1 MSDSPLSSELYQ
13 QLVTILGESG
23 IRSDDT
29 GAVASLILKP
39 ENTDQVSRVLRVC
52 NDAGQA
58 VIPVGGRTGLAGAL
72 VPLGD
77 ELGLS
82 LERMN
87 AIEEIDVNNRTLTA
101 QAGCVLQLAAEA
113 AEEHGLLLPLDLG
126 ARGTATIGGNVAT
139 NAGGNR
145 VIRYGMMRDMV
156 LGLEVVL
163 ADGTVV
169 STLNKMIKNNAGYD
183 LKQMFIGAEGTL
195 GVITKVVLRLRP
207 LPISQNT
214 ALLAVQDFQSVLSVL
229 HQLDASSAGTLS
241 AFEVMWPSFYEHIT
255 REGGNHRAPLPHG
268 SQYYVLVETLGAD
281 QEKDKQAFEEILYPV
296 IEKGVA
302 TDAVIAQSQAERNAL
317 WEIRDD
323 VFELFGLGPSAI
335 FDISVTVDKIEAFVD
350 AVHESVADLPD
361 PICVV
366 FGHLGDCNLHVM
378 AGTKD
383 INAFDKASIEQKIY
397 SVVRRMGGSVSA
409 EHGVGVEK
417 KAYLDCT
424 RSDTEIALMK
434 QIKQCLDPNNILN
447 PNKIISIDSASDQVK
462 E

>member
-1 MSDSPLSSELYQ
+1 MSHSPLSSELHRH
-13 QLVTILGESG
+13 LSAILGESG
-23 IRSDDT
+23 IRSDDS
-29 GAVASLILKP
+29 GAVPSLVLKPANTEQVAAILKA
-39 ENTDQVSRVLRVC
+39 C
-52 NDAGQA
+52 NEAGQA
-58 VIPVGGRTGLAGAL
+58 LIPIGGRTGLAGAL
-72 VPLGD
+72 LPLGD

-87 AIEEIDVNNRTLTA
+87 AIEEVDTLNRTITV
-101 QAGCVLQLAAEA
+101 QAGCILQVAAEA
-113 AEEHGLLLPLDLG
+113 AEQHGLLLPLDLG
-126 ARGTATIGGNVAT
+126 ARGSATIGGNVAT

-156 LGLEVVL
+156 LGMEVVM
-163 ADGTVV
+163 ADGTVL

-183 LKQMFIGAEGTL
+183 LKQLFIGAEGTL

-207 LPISQNT
+207 KPVSQNT
-214 ALLAVQDFQSVLSVL
+214 ALLAVQDFQSVLKVL
-229 HQLDASSAGTLS
+229 HQLDAKSAGTLS

-255 REGGNHRAPLPHG
+255 RAGGNHRPPLPHG

-281 QEKDKQAFEEILYPV
+281 QEQDKQVFEENLYPV
-296 IEKGVA
+296 LEQGIA
-302 TDAVIAQSQAERNAL
+302 TDAVIAQSQAERNAI

-323 VFELFGLGPSAI
+323 VFELFGLGPCAI

-383 INAFDKASIEQKIY
+383 INAFDKAKIEQGIY
-397 SVVRRMGGSVSA
+397 EVVRRMGGSVSA
-409 EHGVGVEK
+409 EHGVGIEK
-417 KAYLDCT
+417 KPYLDCT
-424 RSDTEIALMK
+424 RSDVEIALMK
-434 QIKQCLDPNNILN
+434 HLKHSLDPNNILN
-447 PNKIISIDSASDQVK
+447 PHKIISIATPAEK
-462 E
+462 A